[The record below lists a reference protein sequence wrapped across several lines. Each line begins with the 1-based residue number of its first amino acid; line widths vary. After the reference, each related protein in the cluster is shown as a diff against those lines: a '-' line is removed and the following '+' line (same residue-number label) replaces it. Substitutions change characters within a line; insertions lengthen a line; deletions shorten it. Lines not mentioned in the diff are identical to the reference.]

1 MQNKEMSFSSST
13 SVEDEFTAP
22 SMTVCITMDQNFTN
36 GWNNQDW
43 LEPYKYDFSFPFPDL
58 GVIHD
63 KSFRQDFIFN
73 LSIIFFSRSTCHIY
87 KKKNSLSSHSG
98 FKNLNNLTELNVM
111 NINDYQK
118 LWTPSI
124 QGLFGEPARCFT
136 YQPLGP
142 RNVGFA
148 NNVIIS

>member
-1 MQNKEMSFSSST
+1 
-13 SVEDEFTAP
+13 
-22 SMTVCITMDQNFTN
+22 MTRF
-36 GWNNQDW
+36 
-43 LEPYKYDFSFPFPDL
+43 L
-58 GVIHD
+58 GRVLFYFQYH
-63 KSFRQDFIFN
+63 
-73 LSIIFFSRSTCHIY
+73 
-87 KKKNSLSSHSG
+87 KKNNSLCSHSG
-98 FKNLNNLTELNVM
+98 FKNLNNLTELNLM

>member
-1 MQNKEMSFSSST
+1 
-13 SVEDEFTAP
+13 
-22 SMTVCITMDQNFTN
+22 
-36 GWNNQDW
+36 
-43 LEPYKYDFSFPFPDL
+43 
-58 GVIHD
+58 
-63 KSFRQDFIFN
+63 
-73 LSIIFFSRSTCHIY
+73 
-87 KKKNSLSSHSG
+87 
-98 FKNLNNLTELNVM
+98 M

-148 NNVIIS
+148 NNVIISWKNSIIFFQHWNFEVVSLLDNVPN